1 MALYV
6 DTTTLLKRYLDEPDS
21 EEAEQY
27 LLADTRWFSG
37 RHTYVEA
44 RRNLSRA
51 LQDDEAVR
59 MRAVFE
65 EDWRRITVV
74 ELDEVTCRLAADVAE
89 QTGVRTLDALHL
101 GAATRLG
108 PGVASILTY
117 DIRQAQAARQLGFV
131 VLGV

>member
-1 MALYV
+1 
-6 DTTTLLKRYLDEPDS
+6 
-21 EEAEQY
+21 
-27 LLADTRWFSG
+27 
-37 RHTYVEA
+37 
-44 RRNLSRA
+44 
-51 LQDDEAVR
+51 
-59 MRAVFE
+59 MRAVFG